1 MCVGAIILARIE
13 CLFYGARDRRC
24 GAVES
29 MIEGFM
35 LGVNHKPVI
44 HAGLMED
51 QAGSLIKAFFKE
63 KR

>member
-1 MCVGAIILARIE
+1 
-13 CLFYGARDRRC
+13 
-24 GAVES
+24 

-35 LGVNHKPVI
+35 LDVNHKPVI